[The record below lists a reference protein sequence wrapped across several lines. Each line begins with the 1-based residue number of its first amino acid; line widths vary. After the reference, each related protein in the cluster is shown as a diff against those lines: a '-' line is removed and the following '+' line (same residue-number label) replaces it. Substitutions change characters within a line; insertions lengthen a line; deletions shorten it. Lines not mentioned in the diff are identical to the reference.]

1 MIGKCLQDIREKM
14 GFSSARAFYQHLE
27 TRAEL
32 EFNYSY
38 YKRFENGQAL
48 PSTKVINNLVALLP
62 AHFGEDLV
70 LAFCSASFPNH
81 EQLFKTLKPMTPT
94 STPKPKKPKKGQQ
107 TVIVQRTLT
116 ERQVGLIAKT
126 KHHYYLFLL
135 LVLSRHPLKYEDL
148 LVHFPEIKL
157 KEALKDFKGVKIA
170 FVQGGEIQA
179 SYPEFSFPASDGK
192 SLATLYKKL
201 DEYDVD
207 RPKFFKMERL
217 KSAEMFRRISPR
229 YLDLILSHLDVLLQT
244 IRMSE
249 DIDSQANTDVVSFSL
264 RFHRG
269 KLPG

>member
-1 MIGKCLQDIREKM
+1 M
-14 GFSSARAFYQHLE
+14 GFPSARAFYQHLE
-27 TRAEL
+27 SRADL

-48 PSTKVINNLVALLP
+48 PSTKVINNIVALLP
-62 AHFGEDLV
+62 AHFGEELIM
-70 LAFCSASFPNH
+70 AYCSANFPTH
-81 EQLFKTLKPMTPT
+81 EHLFTTGRIKLPSMAPR
-94 STPKPKKPKKGQQ
+94 PKKPKPGQQ

-126 KHHYYLFLL
+126 QHHYYLFLL

-148 LVHFPEIKL
+148 LVHFPEASL
-157 KEALKDFKGVKIA
+157 QEALEDFKSNKIA
-170 FVQGGEIQA
+170 FVEGGEIQA
-179 SYPEFSFPASDGK
+179 SYPEFRFPAADGK
-192 SLATLYKKL
+192 SVSELYKKL
-201 DEYDVD
+201 DHYDSE
-207 RPKFFKMERL
+207 RPKFFTMERL

-229 YLDLILSHLDVLLQT
+229 YMDLILSHLDVLLQT

-249 DIDSQANTDVVSFSL
+249 DVDSSANSEVISFSL